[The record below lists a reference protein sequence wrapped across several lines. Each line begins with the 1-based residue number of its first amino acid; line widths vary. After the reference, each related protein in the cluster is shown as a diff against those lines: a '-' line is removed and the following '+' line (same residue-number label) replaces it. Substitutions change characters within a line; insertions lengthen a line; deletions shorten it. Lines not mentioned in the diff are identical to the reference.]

1 MATVKEIKG
10 IVATTGFRCGGKLV
24 KPGELLEI
32 GSDINKSDAKS
43 MVAGKYAAVD
53 GSDLAKAAI
62 KQAEEDAKAA
72 EKAAKA
78 DKK

>member
-1 MATVKEIKG
+1 MATVKDIKG
-10 IVATTGFRCGGKLV
+10 VVAVTGFRCGGKLV
-24 KPGELLEI
+24 NPGELLEV

-43 MVAGKYAAVD
+43 MVAGGYAAAE
-53 GSDLAKAAI
+53 GTELFKATV